1 MTRLSA
7 CLMILLVSIT
17 VRAQQRDTRAIPP
30 PTAPAAP
37 TGKGSAAGTVIADAS
52 GSPIAY
58 ASVVLIG
65 ARTGALKVTS
75 TDRQGV
81 FSFAAL
87 PDDRYT
93 IGVSK
98 LPYSV
103 RSPARGDLRGPVP
116 QWWWP
121 PARR

>member
-1 MTRLSA
+1 MSRLA
-7 CLMILLVSIT
+7 AFLSIALAAFIGMGT
-17 VRAQQRDTRAIPP
+17 VRGQQRDTKPVPP
-30 PTAPAAP
+30 PVAPTGP
-37 TGKGSAAGTVIADAS
+37 TGKGSVAGSVIADAS

-98 LPYSV
+98 L
-103 RSPARGDLRGPVP
+103 
-116 QWWWP
+116 
-121 PARR
+121 